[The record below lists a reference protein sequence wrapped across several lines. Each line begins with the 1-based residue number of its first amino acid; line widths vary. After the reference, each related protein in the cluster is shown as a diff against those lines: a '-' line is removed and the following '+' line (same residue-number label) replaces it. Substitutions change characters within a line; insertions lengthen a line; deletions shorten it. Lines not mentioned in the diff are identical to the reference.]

1 MLSGNAVIDGRNLLD
16 PAPPVRVLEREHR
29 IRRPVK
35 VVRDE
40 GYLLIKRLEGV
51 ANYPPTPF
59 ISTANSCAH
68 FGHSAS
74 TAGERVR
81 LIRL

>member
-40 GYLLIKRLEGV
+40 GYLPVDLVQGI
-51 ANYPPTPF
+51 ADYPP
-59 ISTANSCAH
+59 AACASAVKLCWH
-68 FGHSAS
+68 DGHLIDGAS
-74 TAGERVR
+74 SRR
-81 LIRL
+81 LMAL